1 MHNCT
6 YMHFQSVYMYLSAL
20 ICMLCALCH
29 LEPITEKQQQIHFF
43 SLSCT
48 GLKKMIISKFVGIR
62 DRSETAVV
70 TVTVVGMEVL
80 FRLIPMTNRSGET
93 ICAIPLTPW
102 MIRRKNPNFK
112 SAFFGVHVF
121 SYAVVLDVAWNYDQY
136 YWSNTD
142 GYRRNKEVG

>member
-1 MHNCT
+1 MHC
-6 YMHFQSVYMYLSAL
+6 QSVYMYLSAV
-20 ICMLCALCH
+20 ICTLCALCH
-29 LEPITEKQQQIHFF
+29 LKPITEKQLQIHFF

-48 GLKKMIISKFVGIR
+48 GLKKMTISKFVGIR

-93 ICAIPLTPW
+93 ICSIPLTPW

-112 SAFFGVHVF
+112 SAFFE
-121 SYAVVLDVAWNYDQY
+121 STCSPMLLCLM
-136 YWSNTD
+136 
-142 GYRRNKEVG
+142 